1 MLEELESSNFSY
13 IEEVLGIYP
22 TMEVECVVG
31 TMIAITGSEGSI
43 PSNIRKYYKERKK
56 VINQTICLKSFHK
69 ELKKEDLYTWF
80 LSNVTLI
87 RITPQ

>member
-1 MLEELESSNFSY
+1 MESSNFSY

-31 TMIAITGSEGSI
+31 TMIAITGSTKPEGSI
-43 PSNIRKYYKERKK
+43 PSNIRKYYKQRKK

-80 LSNVTLI
+80 LSNVMLI
-87 RITPQ
+87 RITPE